1 VSDPLHEQLAAVV
14 APIKAVVGQDIVGIY
29 LFGSAVVG
37 GMRPGS
43 DLDLFVVSR
52 RSTTRDEQQWL
63 VDLLARVS
71 ARRLRPSSWHP
82 VELTIV
88 VQAEV
93 RPWRYPPRMDF
104 QFGEWLR
111 SDYDAGTLGSSTPL
125 NPDVAVL
132 ISMVLLADR
141 PLLGPRPAEVLPA
154 VPFVDLTRAM
164 LSGIDGLLEDLDSDT
179 TNVVL
184 TLARIWSTSAT
195 GGIHSK
201 DGAADWA
208 LARLPDEHRAVVAR
222 AREIYL
228 GNEDERWDDLEARIR
243 SAAEYVVREIQR

>member
-1 VSDPLHEQLAAVV
+1 
-14 APIKAVVGQDIVGIY
+14 
-29 LFGSAVVG
+29 
-37 GMRPGS
+37 
-43 DLDLFVVSR
+43 
-52 RSTTRDEQQWL
+52 
-63 VDLLARVS
+63 
-71 ARRLRPSSWHP
+71 
-82 VELTIV
+82 
-88 VQAEV
+88 
-93 RPWRYPPRMDF
+93 
-104 QFGEWLR
+104 
-111 SDYDAGTLGSSTPL
+111 
-125 NPDVAVL
+125 
-132 ISMVLLADR
+132 
-141 PLLGPRPAEVLPA
+141 
-154 VPFVDLTRAM
+154 M